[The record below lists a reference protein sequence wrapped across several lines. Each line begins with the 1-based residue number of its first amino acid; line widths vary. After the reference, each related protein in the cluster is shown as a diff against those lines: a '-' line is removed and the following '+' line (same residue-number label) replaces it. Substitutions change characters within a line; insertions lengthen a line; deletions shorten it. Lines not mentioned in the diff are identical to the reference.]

1 MPHLEKDMKNI
12 LAFDNKIIIKK
23 IILIFKQ
30 YIFKKVKAKY
40 LAKYKKKLKKLGF
53 YVSDPLSDR
62 DVELGPLI

>member
-40 LAKYKKKLKKLGF
+40 LAKYKKKLKS
-53 YVSDPLSDR
+53 V
-62 DVELGPLI
+62 